1 MRQFLL
7 IGGVLLAVYLI
18 GRRRLAANVKVL
30 LRGVSFAGGLKKP
43 TLSLRFGI
51 QNPTDREARL
61 LSLVGQVDAN
71 GRTVADVSAF
81 ETVRILPNQ
90 ETRYQVSVTPAA
102 VGIIQ
107 TLAQFIRAKERQP
120 VRVAFT
126 GTANVDGMNVPIDQA
141 ATL

>member
-1 MRQFLL
+1 MRQVFI
-7 IGGVLLAVYLI
+7 IGGVLLAVYLL

-30 LRGVSFAGGLKKP
+30 LRGVSFAGGIKRP
-43 TLSLRFGI
+43 TISLRFGI

-61 LSLVGQVDAN
+61 VSLVGQVEAN

-81 ETVRILPNQ
+81 ETVNILPNQ
-90 ETRYQVSVTPAA
+90 ETRYTIQATPAA

-107 TLAQFIRAKERQP
+107 TLTQFIRAKERKP

-126 GTANVDGMNVPIDQA
+126 GTANVDGMNIPINQS